1 MIDQSSGILSH
12 CDERSGLIAG
22 SSQQSDGANYW
33 DRYYLTTS
41 PKFIPSQFAAMTL
54 SEMWDFDNFIDCG
67 CGNGRDS
74 IFFASHGKNVLS
86 IDNSSAALEQAS
98 FECRRR
104 NLSRVQTQQLDFS
117 SLTEK
122 CLTKYNSMLER
133 CVVYARFFLHSL
145 DEQTERRFFDQMSS
159 AIGKGS
165 MICAE
170 FRTKID
176 SQLPKKA
183 APHFRRYIDPYDL
196 VQKIDPANLRLKYM
210 NVGFGLAKFQEED
223 AHVARVYLEKV

>member
-1 MIDQSSGILSH
+1 MIDRTLNEFH
-12 CDERSGLIAG
+12 YV
-22 SSQQSDGANYW
+22 SDGDDICDAPSNSQTEKSYW
-33 DRYYLTTS
+33 NGFYRNNLAT
-41 PKFIPSQFAAMTL
+41 FVPSQFAAMTL
-54 SEMWDFDNFIDCG
+54 LEMWDFDNFIDCG

-86 IDNSSAALEQAS
+86 IDSSGAAIEQVS
-98 FECRRR
+98 MECRRR
-104 NLSRVQTQQLDFS
+104 KLTTVQAHQLDFS

-122 CLTKYNSMLER
+122 CLMKYENMLER

-145 DEQTERRFFDQMSS
+145 DEQTEQRFFDQMSS
-159 AIGKGS
+159 AIGTGS

-183 APHFRRYIDPYDL
+183 PPHFRRYIDPYDL
-196 VQKIDPANLRLKYM
+196 VQKINPANLRLKYM

-223 AHVARVYLEKV
+223 AHVARIYLEKV